1 MKHLITEWKIFRYN
15 YKQAPIRL
23 KAFIYFC
30 ACVTL
35 FSLLNMFLFPKE
47 IKEAIIPITGW
58 GTGSD
63 YFFPLIVA
71 LGAMFR
77 NRDSIGFSMFYIL
90 HFMLFSFIL
99 FGAYEFYTYTGG
111 FEGNPYLY
119 HSPWRPF
126 WTMGIPLFWMM
137 VLLSPKV
144 RSYLKFQSLGE
155 SAREEKLRTKS
166 TGTPSELRS

>member
-1 MKHLITEWKIFRYN
+1 MKHLIKEWKIFRYN
-15 YKQAPIRL
+15 YKQAPLRL
-23 KAFIYFC
+23 KMFIYFC
-30 ACVTL
+30 IAVSL
-35 FSLLNMFLFPKE
+35 FSYLSLFVLPKY

-58 GTGSD
+58 GLGD
-63 YFFPLIVA
+63 LYLFPLIVA
-71 LGAMFR
+71 FGAMFR

-99 FGAYEFYTYTGG
+99 FGAYDFYTYTGE

-126 WTMGIPLFWMM
+126 WTMGVPLFWMI

-144 RSYLKFQSLGE
+144 RSYFKFQSLGE
-155 SAREEKLRTKS
+155 SERIEKLKNRMEHQATES
-166 TGTPSELRS
+166 NS